1 MQTLYVLLKA
11 ARTNANRSIKIA
23 IKIFVCALLAPTLV
37 FTLASCGIPQ
47 NIHVDHTVK
56 SASGENICAK
66 AYRLAQKNQQ
76 FIENNVNNVSASNWE
91 SSAKEWET
99 VAQQCP
105 GRLSESIVYSAQ
117 AKWEM
122 LSKESGNNKS
132 KIAEEIAGTNDEEN
146 ADEGTKNQENTVSTE
161 NQENPENPESSITH
175 QLERNA
181 YIQFTKTVK
190 HYNNFQWTHHPL
202 ASAAAAE
209 DQLAFILQTLAA
221 KKVPGLPLEYSDMA
235 SSNAQTFMNAAGKG
249 DDLRKKIYE
258 IPADALESGKAQDKA
273 SGKDFPIAAIAY
285 MDCAR
290 AELTAFNQIIVIEEN
305 KTISSA
311 KNNRNETS
319 YEYSAVQAHKAFKDA
334 VIKLITSRLLRAY
347 ALGYPTD
354 TSLILK

>member
-11 ARTNANRSIKIA
+11 VRTNAKRSIKIA
-23 IKIFVCALLAPTLV
+23 LKIFVCALLTPMLV
-37 FTLASCGIPQ
+37 FTLASCVTLQ

-56 SASGENICAK
+56 SNSGENICAK

-76 FIENNVNNVSASNWE
+76 FIENNVNNVSTSDLE
-91 SSAKEWET
+91 SYAKEWET

-105 GRLSESIVYSAQ
+105 GRLSESIVYSAK
-117 AKWEM
+117 AKWEI

-132 KIAEEIAGTNDEEN
+132 KIAEEIAGTSDEEN
-146 ADEGTKNQENTVSTE
+146 AYESAE
-161 NQENPENPESSITH
+161 NQENPESSITH

-202 ASAAAAE
+202 ANAAAAE

-235 SSNAQTFMNAAGKG
+235 STNAQTFMNASGKG

-258 IPADALESGKAQDKA
+258 IPSDALESGKAQDNA
-273 SGKDFPIAAIAY
+273 SGKDLPIAAIAY

-305 KTISSA
+305 KTKSA
-311 KNNRNETS
+311 SKNNRNETS
-319 YEYSAVQAHKAFKDA
+319 YEYSAVQAHKDFKDA

-354 TSLILK
+354 TNLVLK

>member
-11 ARTNANRSIKIA
+11 VRTNAKRSIKIA
-23 IKIFVCALLAPTLV
+23 LKIFVCALLAPTLV

-56 SASGENICAK
+56 STSGENICAK

-76 FIENNVNNVSASNWE
+76 FIENNVNNVSTSDLE

-105 GRLSESIVYSAQ
+105 GRLSESIVYSAK
-117 AKWEM
+117 AKWEI

-132 KIAEEIAGTNDEEN
+132 KIAEEIAGTSDEEN
-146 ADEGTKNQENTVSTE
+146 AYESAE
-161 NQENPENPESSITH
+161 NQENPESSITH

-235 SSNAQTFMNAAGKG
+235 STNAQTFMNASGKG

-258 IPADALESGKAQDKA
+258 IPSNALESGKAQDKA
-273 SGKDFPIAAIAY
+273 SGKDLPIAAIAY

-290 AELTAFNQIIVIEEN
+290 TELTAFNQIIVIEEN
-305 KTISSA
+305 KTKSA
-311 KNNRNETS
+311 SKNNRDETS
-319 YEYSAVQAHKAFKDA
+319 YEYSAVQAHKDFKDA

-354 TSLILK
+354 TNLVLK

>member
-11 ARTNANRSIKIA
+11 VRTSAKRSIKIA
-23 IKIFVCALLAPTLV
+23 LKIFVCALLTPTLV
-37 FTLASCGIPQ
+37 FTLASCGTLQ

-56 SASGENICAK
+56 STSGENICAK

-76 FIENNVNNVSASNWE
+76 FIENNVNNVSTSDLE

-105 GRLSESIVYSAQ
+105 GRLSESIVYSAK
-117 AKWEM
+117 AKWEI

-132 KIAEEIAGTNDEEN
+132 KIAEEIAGTSDEEN
-146 ADEGTKNQENTVSTE
+146 AYESAE
-161 NQENPENPESSITH
+161 NQENPESSITH

-235 SSNAQTFMNAAGKG
+235 STNAQTFMNASGKG

-258 IPADALESGKAQDKA
+258 IPSDALESGKAQDNA
-273 SGKDFPIAAIAY
+273 SGKDLPIAAIAY

-305 KTISSA
+305 KTKSA
-311 KNNRNETS
+311 SKNNRNETS
-319 YEYSAVQAHKAFKDA
+319 YEYSAVQAHKDFKDA

-347 ALGYPTD
+347 ALGYPTE
-354 TSLILK
+354 TNLVLK

>member
-11 ARTNANRSIKIA
+11 VRTNANHSIKIA

-37 FTLASCGIPQ
+37 FTLASCGTLQ

-56 SASGENICAK
+56 STSGENICAK

-76 FIENNVNNVSASNWE
+76 FIENNVNNVSTSDLE

-105 GRLSESIVYSAQ
+105 GRLSESIVYSAK
-117 AKWEM
+117 AKWEI

-132 KIAEEIAGTNDEEN
+132 KIAEEIAGTSDEEN
-146 ADEGTKNQENTVSTE
+146 AYASTE
-161 NQENPENPESSITH
+161 NQENPESSITH

-235 SSNAQTFMNAAGKG
+235 STNAQTFMNASGKG

-258 IPADALESGKAQDKA
+258 IPSDALESGKAQDKA
-273 SGKDFPIAAIAY
+273 SGKDLPIAAIAY

-311 KNNRNETS
+311 KNNRGETS

>member
-11 ARTNANRSIKIA
+11 VRTNAKRSIKIA
-23 IKIFVCALLAPTLV
+23 LKIFVCALLTPTLV
-37 FTLASCGIPQ
+37 FTLASCGTLQ

-56 SASGENICAK
+56 STSGENICAK

-76 FIENNVNNVSASNWE
+76 FIENNVNNVSTSDLE

-105 GRLSESIVYSAQ
+105 GRLSESIVYSAK
-117 AKWEM
+117 AKWEI

-132 KIAEEIAGTNDEEN
+132 KIAEEIAGTSDEEN
-146 ADEGTKNQENTVSTE
+146 AYASTE
-161 NQENPENPESSITH
+161 NQENPESSITH

-235 SSNAQTFMNAAGKG
+235 STNAQTFMNASGKG

-258 IPADALESGKAQDKA
+258 IPSNALESGKAQDKA
-273 SGKDFPIAAIAY
+273 SGKDLPIAAIAY

-290 AELTAFNQIIVIEEN
+290 TELTAFNQIIVIEEN
-305 KTISSA
+305 KTKSA
-311 KNNRNETS
+311 SKNNRDETS
-319 YEYSAVQAHKAFKDA
+319 YEYSAVQAHKDFKDA

-347 ALGYPTD
+347 ALGYPAD
-354 TSLILK
+354 TNLVLK

>member
-11 ARTNANRSIKIA
+11 VRTNAKRSIKIA
-23 IKIFVCALLAPTLV
+23 LKIFVCALLTPTLV
-37 FTLASCGIPQ
+37 FTLASCGTLQ

-56 SASGENICAK
+56 STSGENICAK

-76 FIENNVNNVSASNWE
+76 FIENNVNNVSTSDLE
-91 SSAKEWET
+91 SYAKEWET

-105 GRLSESIVYSAQ
+105 GRLSESIVYSAK
-117 AKWEM
+117 AKWEI

-132 KIAEEIAGTNDEEN
+132 KIAEEIAGTSDEEN
-146 ADEGTKNQENTVSTE
+146 AYESAE
-161 NQENPENPESSITH
+161 NQENPESSITH

-235 SSNAQTFMNAAGKG
+235 STNAQTFMNASGKG

-258 IPADALESGKAQDKA
+258 IPSDALESGKAQDKA
-273 SGKDFPIAAIAY
+273 SGKDLPIAAIAY

-290 AELTAFNQIIVIEEN
+290 TELTAFNQIIVIEEN
-305 KTISSA
+305 KTKSA
-311 KNNRNETS
+311 SKNNRDETS

>member
-11 ARTNANRSIKIA
+11 VRTNAKRSIKIA
-23 IKIFVCALLAPTLV
+23 LKIFVCALLTPTLV
-37 FTLASCGIPQ
+37 FTLASCGTLQ

-56 SASGENICAK
+56 SNSGENICAK

-76 FIENNVNNVSASNWE
+76 FIENNVNNVSTSDLE
-91 SSAKEWET
+91 SYAKEWET

-105 GRLSESIVYSAQ
+105 GRLSESIVYSAK
-117 AKWEM
+117 AKWEI

-132 KIAEEIAGTNDEEN
+132 KIAEEIAGTSDEEN
-146 ADEGTKNQENTVSTE
+146 AYASTE
-161 NQENPENPESSITH
+161 NQENPESSITH

-235 SSNAQTFMNAAGKG
+235 STNAQTFMNASGKG

-258 IPADALESGKAQDKA
+258 IPSDALESGKAQDNA
-273 SGKDFPIAAIAY
+273 SGKDLPIAAIAY

-290 AELTAFNQIIVIEEN
+290 TELTAFNQIIVIEEN
-305 KTISSA
+305 KTKSA
-311 KNNRNETS
+311 SKNNRNETS
-319 YEYSAVQAHKAFKDA
+319 YEYSAVQAHKDFKDA

-347 ALGYPTD
+347 ALGYPTE
-354 TSLILK
+354 TNLVLK

>member
-11 ARTNANRSIKIA
+11 VRTNAKRSIKIA
-23 IKIFVCALLAPTLV
+23 LKIFVCALLTPTLV
-37 FTLASCGIPQ
+37 FTLASCGTLQ

-56 SASGENICAK
+56 SNSGENICAK

-76 FIENNVNNVSASNWE
+76 FIENNVNNVSTSDLE

-105 GRLSESIVYSAQ
+105 GRLSESIVYSAK
-117 AKWEM
+117 AKWEI

-132 KIAEEIAGTNDEEN
+132 KIAEEIAGTSDEEN
-146 ADEGTKNQENTVSTE
+146 AYESAE
-161 NQENPENPESSITH
+161 NQENPESSITH

-202 ASAAAAE
+202 ANAAAAE

-235 SSNAQTFMNAAGKG
+235 STNAQTFMNASGKG

-258 IPADALESGKAQDKA
+258 IPSDALESGKAQDNA
-273 SGKDFPIAAIAY
+273 SGKDLPIAAIAY

-305 KTISSA
+305 KTKSA
-311 KNNRNETS
+311 SKNNRDETS
-319 YEYSAVQAHKAFKDA
+319 YEYSAVQAHKDFKDA

-354 TSLILK
+354 TNLVLK

>member
-11 ARTNANRSIKIA
+11 VRTNAKRSIKIA
-23 IKIFVCALLAPTLV
+23 LKIFVCALLTPTLV
-37 FTLASCGIPQ
+37 FTLASCGTLQ

-56 SASGENICAK
+56 SNSGENICAK

-76 FIENNVNNVSASNWE
+76 FIENNVNNVSTSDLE

-105 GRLSESIVYSAQ
+105 GRLSESIVYSAK
-117 AKWEM
+117 AKWEI

-132 KIAEEIAGTNDEEN
+132 KIAEEIAGTSDEEN
-146 ADEGTKNQENTVSTE
+146 AYESAE
-161 NQENPENPESSITH
+161 NQENPESSITH

-202 ASAAAAE
+202 ANAAAAE

-235 SSNAQTFMNAAGKG
+235 STNAQTFMNASGKG

-258 IPADALESGKAQDKA
+258 IPSDALESGKAQDKA
-273 SGKDFPIAAIAY
+273 SGKDLPIAAIAY

-290 AELTAFNQIIVIEEN
+290 TELTAFNQIIVIEEN
-305 KTISSA
+305 KTKSA
-311 KNNRNETS
+311 SKNNRNETS
-319 YEYSAVQAHKAFKDA
+319 YEYSAVQAHKDFKDA

-347 ALGYPTD
+347 ALGYPTE
-354 TSLILK
+354 TNLVLK

>member
-11 ARTNANRSIKIA
+11 VRTNAKRSIKIA
-23 IKIFVCALLAPTLV
+23 LKIFVCALLTPMLV
-37 FTLASCGIPQ
+37 FTLASCVTLQ

-56 SASGENICAK
+56 SNSGENICAK

-76 FIENNVNNVSASNWE
+76 FIENNVNNVSTSDLE
-91 SSAKEWET
+91 SYAKEWET

-105 GRLSESIVYSAQ
+105 GRLSESIVYSAK
-117 AKWEM
+117 AKWEI

-132 KIAEEIAGTNDEEN
+132 KIAEEIAGTSDEEN
-146 ADEGTKNQENTVSTE
+146 AYESAE
-161 NQENPENPESSITH
+161 NQENPESSITH

-235 SSNAQTFMNAAGKG
+235 STNAQTFMNASGKG

-258 IPADALESGKAQDKA
+258 IPSDALESGKAQDKA
-273 SGKDFPIAAIAY
+273 SGKDLPIAAIAY

-290 AELTAFNQIIVIEEN
+290 TELTAFNQIIVIEEN
-305 KTISSA
+305 KTKSA
-311 KNNRNETS
+311 SKNNRDETS
-319 YEYSAVQAHKAFKDA
+319 YEYSAVQAHKDFKDA

-347 ALGYPTD
+347 ALGYPTE
-354 TSLILK
+354 TNLVLK

>member
-11 ARTNANRSIKIA
+11 VRTNAKRSIKIA
-23 IKIFVCALLAPTLV
+23 LKIFVCALLTPTLV
-37 FTLASCGIPQ
+37 FTLASCGTLQ

-56 SASGENICAK
+56 STSGENICAK

-76 FIENNVNNVSASNWE
+76 FIENNVNNVSTSDLE
-91 SSAKEWET
+91 SYAKEWET

-105 GRLSESIVYSAQ
+105 GRLSESIVYSAK
-117 AKWEM
+117 AKWEI

-132 KIAEEIAGTNDEEN
+132 KIAEEIAGTSDEEN
-146 ADEGTKNQENTVSTE
+146 AYASTE
-161 NQENPENPESSITH
+161 NQENPESSITH

-235 SSNAQTFMNAAGKG
+235 STNAQTFMNASGKG

-258 IPADALESGKAQDKA
+258 IPSDALESGKAQDKA
-273 SGKDFPIAAIAY
+273 SGKDLPIAAIAY

-290 AELTAFNQIIVIEEN
+290 TELTAFNQIIVIEEN
-305 KTISSA
+305 KTKSA
-311 KNNRNETS
+311 SKNNRNETS
-319 YEYSAVQAHKAFKDA
+319 YEYSAVQAHKDFKDA

-354 TSLILK
+354 TNLVLK

>member
-23 IKIFVCALLAPTLV
+23 IKIFVCALLTPTLV
-37 FTLASCGIPQ
+37 FTLASCGTLQ

-56 SASGENICAK
+56 STSGENICAK

-76 FIENNVNNVSASNWE
+76 FIENNVNNVSTSDLE

-105 GRLSESIVYSAQ
+105 GRLSESIVYSAK
-117 AKWEM
+117 AKWEI

-132 KIAEEIAGTNDEEN
+132 KIAEEIVGTSDEEN
-146 ADEGTKNQENTVSTE
+146 ADESAENKENTANTDKS
-161 NQENPENPESSITH
+161 ENPESSITH

-235 SSNAQTFMNAAGKG
+235 STNAQTFMNASGKG

-273 SGKDFPIAAIAY
+273 SGKDLPIAAIAY

>member
-11 ARTNANRSIKIA
+11 VRTNAKRSIKIA
-23 IKIFVCALLAPTLV
+23 LKIFVCALLTPTLV
-37 FTLASCGIPQ
+37 FTLASCGTLQ

-56 SASGENICAK
+56 STSGENICAK

-76 FIENNVNNVSASNWE
+76 FIENNVNNVSTSDLE

-105 GRLSESIVYSAQ
+105 GRLSESIVYSAK
-117 AKWEM
+117 AKWEI

-132 KIAEEIAGTNDEEN
+132 KIAEEIVGTSDEEN
-146 ADEGTKNQENTVSTE
+146 ADESAENKENTANTDKS
-161 NQENPENPESSITH
+161 ENPESSITH

-273 SGKDFPIAAIAY
+273 SGKDLPIAAIAY

-311 KNNRNETS
+311 KNNRGETS

>member
-11 ARTNANRSIKIA
+11 ARTNANRSIKIT

-76 FIENNVNNVSASNWE
+76 FIENNVNNVSASDWE

-117 AKWEM
+117 AKWEI

-132 KIAEEIAGTNDEEN
+132 KIAEEIIAGTSDEEN
-146 ADEGTKNQENTVSTE
+146 AYASTENQENTVSTE
-161 NQENPENPESSITH
+161 NPENSESSITH

-258 IPADALESGKAQDKA
+258 IPADALESGKAQDNA
-273 SGKDFPIAAIAY
+273 SGKDLPIAAIAY

-305 KTISSA
+305 KTRSA
-311 KNNRNETS
+311 SKNNRDETS
-319 YEYSAVQAHKAFKDA
+319 YEYSAVQAHKDFKDA

-354 TSLILK
+354 TNLVLK

>member
-11 ARTNANRSIKIA
+11 VRTNAKRSIKIA
-23 IKIFVCALLAPTLV
+23 LKIFVCALLTPTLV
-37 FTLASCGIPQ
+37 FTLASCGTLQ

-56 SASGENICAK
+56 SNSGENICAK

-76 FIENNVNNVSASNWE
+76 FIENNVNNVSTSDLE

-105 GRLSESIVYSAQ
+105 GRLSESIVYSAK
-117 AKWEM
+117 AKWEI

-132 KIAEEIAGTNDEEN
+132 KIAEEIVGTSDEEN
-146 ADEGTKNQENTVSTE
+146 AYASTE
-161 NQENPENPESSITH
+161 NQENPESSITH

-235 SSNAQTFMNAAGKG
+235 STNAQTFMNASGKG

-258 IPADALESGKAQDKA
+258 IPSDALESGKAQDKA
-273 SGKDFPIAAIAY
+273 SGKDLPIAAIAY

-290 AELTAFNQIIVIEEN
+290 TELTAFNQIIVIEEN
-305 KTISSA
+305 KTKSA
-311 KNNRNETS
+311 SKNNRDETS

-354 TSLILK
+354 TNLVLK

>member
-1 MQTLYVLLKA
+1 MQTLYVLLKTV
-11 ARTNANRSIKIA
+11 RTNAKRSIKIA
-23 IKIFVCALLAPTLV
+23 LKIFVCALLTPTLV
-37 FTLASCGIPQ
+37 FTLASCGTLQ

-56 SASGENICAK
+56 STSGENICAK

-76 FIENNVNNVSASNWE
+76 FIENNVNNVSTSDLE

-105 GRLSESIVYSAQ
+105 GRLSESIVYSAK
-117 AKWEM
+117 AKWEI

-132 KIAEEIAGTNDEEN
+132 KIAEEIAGTSDEEN
-146 ADEGTKNQENTVSTE
+146 AYESAE
-161 NQENPENPESSITH
+161 NQENPESSITH

-235 SSNAQTFMNAAGKG
+235 STNAQTFMNASGKG

-258 IPADALESGKAQDKA
+258 IPSDALESGKAQDNA
-273 SGKDFPIAAIAY
+273 SGKDLPIAAIAY

-290 AELTAFNQIIVIEEN
+290 TELTAFNQIIVIEEN
-305 KTISSA
+305 KTKSA
-311 KNNRNETS
+311 SKNNRDETS
-319 YEYSAVQAHKAFKDA
+319 YEYSAVQAHKDFKDA

-354 TSLILK
+354 TNLVLK

>member
-11 ARTNANRSIKIA
+11 VRTNAKRSIKIA
-23 IKIFVCALLAPTLV
+23 LKIFVCALLTPTLV
-37 FTLASCGIPQ
+37 FTLASCGTLQ

-56 SASGENICAK
+56 STSGENICAK

-76 FIENNVNNVSASNWE
+76 FIENNVNNVSTSDLE
-91 SSAKEWET
+91 SYAKEWET

-105 GRLSESIVYSAQ
+105 GRLSESIVYSAK
-117 AKWEM
+117 AKWEI

-132 KIAEEIAGTNDEEN
+132 KIAEEIAGTSDEEN
-146 ADEGTKNQENTVSTE
+146 AYASTE
-161 NQENPENPESSITH
+161 NQENPESSITH

-202 ASAAAAE
+202 ASASAAE

-235 SSNAQTFMNAAGKG
+235 STNAQTFMNASGKG

-258 IPADALESGKAQDKA
+258 IPSDALESGKAQDKA
-273 SGKDFPIAAIAY
+273 SGKDLPIAAIAY

-290 AELTAFNQIIVIEEN
+290 TELTAFNQIIVIEEN
-305 KTISSA
+305 KTKSA
-311 KNNRNETS
+311 SKNNRNETS

-354 TSLILK
+354 TNLILK

>member
-11 ARTNANRSIKIA
+11 VRTNAKRSIKIA
-23 IKIFVCALLAPTLV
+23 LKIFVCALLTPTLV
-37 FTLASCGIPQ
+37 FTLASCGTLQ

-56 SASGENICAK
+56 STSGENICAK

-76 FIENNVNNVSASNWE
+76 FIENNVNNVSTSDLE
-91 SSAKEWET
+91 SYAKEWET

-105 GRLSESIVYSAQ
+105 GRLSESIVYSAK
-117 AKWEM
+117 AKWEI

-132 KIAEEIAGTNDEEN
+132 KIAEEIAGTSDEEN
-146 ADEGTKNQENTVSTE
+146 AYASTE
-161 NQENPENPESSITH
+161 DQENPESSITH

-235 SSNAQTFMNAAGKG
+235 STNAQTFMNASGKG

-258 IPADALESGKAQDKA
+258 IPSDALESGKAQDKA
-273 SGKDFPIAAIAY
+273 SGKDLPIAAIAY

-290 AELTAFNQIIVIEEN
+290 TELTAFNQIIVIEEN
-305 KTISSA
+305 KTKSA
-311 KNNRNETS
+311 SKNNRDETS
-319 YEYSAVQAHKAFKDA
+319 YEYSAVQAHKDFKDA

-347 ALGYPTD
+347 ALGYPTE
-354 TSLILK
+354 TNLVLK

>member
-11 ARTNANRSIKIA
+11 VRTNAKRSIKIA
-23 IKIFVCALLAPTLV
+23 LKIFVCALLTPTLV
-37 FTLASCGIPQ
+37 FTLASCGTLQ

-56 SASGENICAK
+56 SNSGENICAK

-76 FIENNVNNVSASNWE
+76 FIENNVNNVSTSDLE
-91 SSAKEWET
+91 SYAKEWET

-105 GRLSESIVYSAQ
+105 GRLSESIVYSAK
-117 AKWEM
+117 AKWEI

-132 KIAEEIAGTNDEEN
+132 KIAEEIAGTSDEEN
-146 ADEGTKNQENTVSTE
+146 AYASTE
-161 NQENPENPESSITH
+161 NQENPESSITH

-235 SSNAQTFMNAAGKG
+235 STNAQTFMNASGKG

-258 IPADALESGKAQDKA
+258 IPSNALESGKAQDKA
-273 SGKDFPIAAIAY
+273 SGKDLPIAAIAY

-290 AELTAFNQIIVIEEN
+290 TELTAFNQIIVIEEN
-305 KTISSA
+305 KTKSA
-311 KNNRNETS
+311 SKNNRDETS
-319 YEYSAVQAHKAFKDA
+319 YEYSAVQAHKDFKDA

-347 ALGYPTD
+347 ALGYPAD
-354 TSLILK
+354 TNLVLK

>member
-11 ARTNANRSIKIA
+11 VRTNAKRSIKIA
-23 IKIFVCALLAPTLV
+23 LKIFVCALLTPTLV
-37 FTLASCGIPQ
+37 FTLASCGTLQ

-56 SASGENICAK
+56 STSGENICAK

-76 FIENNVNNVSASNWE
+76 FIENNVNNVSTSDLE

-105 GRLSESIVYSAQ
+105 GRLSESIVYSAK
-117 AKWEM
+117 AKWEI

-132 KIAEEIAGTNDEEN
+132 KIAEEIAGTSDEEN
-146 ADEGTKNQENTVSTE
+146 AYASTE
-161 NQENPENPESSITH
+161 NQENPESSITH

-235 SSNAQTFMNAAGKG
+235 STNAQTFMNASGKG

-258 IPADALESGKAQDKA
+258 IPSDALESGKAQDKA
-273 SGKDFPIAAIAY
+273 SGKDLPIAAIAY

-290 AELTAFNQIIVIEEN
+290 TELTAFNQIIVIEEN
-305 KTISSA
+305 KTKSA
-311 KNNRNETS
+311 SKNNRNETS
-319 YEYSAVQAHKAFKDA
+319 YEYSAVQAHKDFKDA

-347 ALGYPTD
+347 ALGYPTE
-354 TSLILK
+354 TNLVLK

>member
-11 ARTNANRSIKIA
+11 VRTNAKRSIKIA
-23 IKIFVCALLAPTLV
+23 LKIFVCALLTPTLV
-37 FTLASCGIPQ
+37 FTLASCGTLQ

-56 SASGENICAK
+56 SNSGENICAK

-76 FIENNVNNVSASNWE
+76 FIENNVNNVSTSDLE
-91 SSAKEWET
+91 SYAKEWET

-105 GRLSESIVYSAQ
+105 GRLSESIVYSAK
-117 AKWEM
+117 AKWEI

-132 KIAEEIAGTNDEEN
+132 KIAEEIAGTSDEEN
-146 ADEGTKNQENTVSTE
+146 AYASTE
-161 NQENPENPESSITH
+161 NQENPESSITH

-221 KKVPGLPLEYSDMA
+221 KKVPVLPLEYSDMA
-235 SSNAQTFMNAAGKG
+235 STNAQTFMNASGKG

-258 IPADALESGKAQDKA
+258 IPSDALESGKAQDKA
-273 SGKDFPIAAIAY
+273 SGKDLPIAAIAY

-290 AELTAFNQIIVIEEN
+290 TELTAFNQIIVIEEN
-305 KTISSA
+305 KTKSA
-311 KNNRNETS
+311 SKNNRDETS

-347 ALGYPTD
+347 ALGYPTE
-354 TSLILK
+354 TNLVLK

>member
-11 ARTNANRSIKIA
+11 VRTNAKRSIKIA
-23 IKIFVCALLAPTLV
+23 LKIFVCALLTPTLV
-37 FTLASCGIPQ
+37 FTLASCGTLQ

-56 SASGENICAK
+56 STSGENICAK

-76 FIENNVNNVSASNWE
+76 FIENNVNNVSTSDLE
-91 SSAKEWET
+91 SYAKEWET

-105 GRLSESIVYSAQ
+105 GRLSESIVYSAK
-117 AKWEM
+117 AKWEI

-132 KIAEEIAGTNDEEN
+132 KIAEEIAGTSDEEN
-146 ADEGTKNQENTVSTE
+146 AYASTE
-161 NQENPENPESSITH
+161 NQENPESSITH

-235 SSNAQTFMNAAGKG
+235 STNAQTFMNASGKG

-258 IPADALESGKAQDKA
+258 IPSDALESGKAQDKA
-273 SGKDFPIAAIAY
+273 SGKDLPIAAIAY

-290 AELTAFNQIIVIEEN
+290 TELTAFNQIIVIEEN
-305 KTISSA
+305 KTKSA
-311 KNNRNETS
+311 SKNNRNETS
-319 YEYSAVQAHKAFKDA
+319 YEYSAVQAHKDFKDA

-347 ALGYPTD
+347 ALGYPTE
-354 TSLILK
+354 TNLVLKS

>member
-11 ARTNANRSIKIA
+11 VRTNAKRSIKIA
-23 IKIFVCALLAPTLV
+23 LKIFVCALLTPTLV
-37 FTLASCGIPQ
+37 FTLASCGTLQ

-56 SASGENICAK
+56 SNSGENICAK

-76 FIENNVNNVSASNWE
+76 FIENNVNNVSTSDLE

-105 GRLSESIVYSAQ
+105 GRLSESIVYSAK
-117 AKWEM
+117 AKWEI

-132 KIAEEIAGTNDEEN
+132 KIAEEIAGTSDEEN
-146 ADEGTKNQENTVSTE
+146 AYASTE
-161 NQENPENPESSITH
+161 NQENPESSITH

-235 SSNAQTFMNAAGKG
+235 STNAQTFMNASGKG

-258 IPADALESGKAQDKA
+258 IPSDALESGKAQDKA
-273 SGKDFPIAAIAY
+273 SGKDLPIAAIAY

-290 AELTAFNQIIVIEEN
+290 TELTAFNQIIVIEEN
-305 KTISSA
+305 KTKSA
-311 KNNRNETS
+311 SKNNRDETS

-347 ALGYPTD
+347 ALGYPAETN
-354 TSLILK
+354 LVLK

>member
-11 ARTNANRSIKIA
+11 VRTNAKRSIKIA
-23 IKIFVCALLAPTLV
+23 LKIFVCALLTPTLV
-37 FTLASCGIPQ
+37 FTLASCGTLQ

-56 SASGENICAK
+56 STSGENICAK

-76 FIENNVNNVSASNWE
+76 FIENNVNNVSTSDLE

-105 GRLSESIVYSAQ
+105 GRLSESIVYSAK
-117 AKWEM
+117 AKWEI

-132 KIAEEIAGTNDEEN
+132 KIAEEIAGTSDEEN
-146 ADEGTKNQENTVSTE
+146 AYESAE
-161 NQENPENPESSITH
+161 NQENPESSITH

-235 SSNAQTFMNAAGKG
+235 STNAQTFMNASGKG

-258 IPADALESGKAQDKA
+258 IPSDALESGKAQDNA
-273 SGKDFPIAAIAY
+273 SGKDLPIAAIAY

-305 KTISSA
+305 KTKSA
-311 KNNRNETS
+311 SKNNRDETS
-319 YEYSAVQAHKAFKDA
+319 YEYSAVQAHKDFKDA

-354 TSLILK
+354 TNLVLK

>member
-11 ARTNANRSIKIA
+11 VRTNAKRSIKIA
-23 IKIFVCALLAPTLV
+23 LKIFVCALLTPTLV
-37 FTLASCGIPQ
+37 FTLASCGTLQ

-56 SASGENICAK
+56 SNSGENICAK

-76 FIENNVNNVSASNWE
+76 FIENNVNNVSTSDLE
-91 SSAKEWET
+91 SYAKEWET

-105 GRLSESIVYSAQ
+105 GRLSESIVYSAK
-117 AKWEM
+117 AKWEI

-132 KIAEEIAGTNDEEN
+132 KIAEEIAGTSDEEN
-146 ADEGTKNQENTVSTE
+146 AYASTE
-161 NQENPENPESSITH
+161 NQENPESSITH

-209 DQLAFILQTLAA
+209 DKLAFILQTLAA

-235 SSNAQTFMNAAGKG
+235 STNAQTFMNASGKG

-258 IPADALESGKAQDKA
+258 IPSDALESGKAQDKA
-273 SGKDFPIAAIAY
+273 SGKDLPIAAIAY

-290 AELTAFNQIIVIEEN
+290 TELTAFNQIIVIEEN
-305 KTISSA
+305 KTKSA
-311 KNNRNETS
+311 SKNNRDETS

-347 ALGYPTD
+347 ALGYPTE
-354 TSLILK
+354 TNLVLK

>member
-11 ARTNANRSIKIA
+11 VRTNAKRSIKIA
-23 IKIFVCALLAPTLV
+23 LKIFVCALLTPMLV
-37 FTLASCGIPQ
+37 FTLASCGTLQ

-56 SASGENICAK
+56 SNSGENICAK

-76 FIENNVNNVSASNWE
+76 FIENNVNNVSTSDLE
-91 SSAKEWET
+91 SYAKEWET

-105 GRLSESIVYSAQ
+105 GRLSESIVYSAK
-117 AKWEM
+117 AKWEI

-132 KIAEEIAGTNDEEN
+132 KIAEEIAGTSDEEN
-146 ADEGTKNQENTVSTE
+146 AYESAE
-161 NQENPENPESSITH
+161 NQENPESSITH

-235 SSNAQTFMNAAGKG
+235 STNAQTFMNASGKG

-258 IPADALESGKAQDKA
+258 IPSDALESGKAQDKA
-273 SGKDFPIAAIAY
+273 SGKDLPIAAIAY

-290 AELTAFNQIIVIEEN
+290 TELTAFNQIIVIEEN
-305 KTISSA
+305 KTKSA
-311 KNNRNETS
+311 SKNNRNETS

>member
-11 ARTNANRSIKIA
+11 VRTNAKRSIKIA
-23 IKIFVCALLAPTLV
+23 LKIFVCALLTPTLV
-37 FTLASCGIPQ
+37 FTLASCGTLQ

-56 SASGENICAK
+56 STSGENICAK

-76 FIENNVNNVSASNWE
+76 FIENNVNNVSTSDLE

-105 GRLSESIVYSAQ
+105 GRLSESIVYSAK
-117 AKWEM
+117 AKWEI

-132 KIAEEIAGTNDEEN
+132 KIAEEIAGTSDEEN
-146 ADEGTKNQENTVSTE
+146 AYESAE
-161 NQENPENPESSITH
+161 NQENPESSITH

-235 SSNAQTFMNAAGKG
+235 STNAQTFMNASGKG

-258 IPADALESGKAQDKA
+258 IPSDALESGKAQDNA
-273 SGKDFPIAAIAY
+273 SGKDLPIAAIAY

-290 AELTAFNQIIVIEEN
+290 TELTAFNQIIVIEEN
-305 KTISSA
+305 KTKSA
-311 KNNRNETS
+311 SKNNRDETS
-319 YEYSAVQAHKAFKDA
+319 YEYSAVQAHKDFKDA

-347 ALGYPTD
+347 ALGYPAETN
-354 TSLILK
+354 LVLK

>member
-11 ARTNANRSIKIA
+11 VRTNAKRSIKIA
-23 IKIFVCALLAPTLV
+23 LKIFVCALLTPTLV
-37 FTLASCGIPQ
+37 FTLASCGTLQ

-56 SASGENICAK
+56 SNSGENICAK

-76 FIENNVNNVSASNWE
+76 FIENNVNNVSTSDLE

-105 GRLSESIVYSAQ
+105 GRLSESIVYSAK
-117 AKWEM
+117 AKWEI

-132 KIAEEIAGTNDEEN
+132 KIAEEIAGTSDEEN
-146 ADEGTKNQENTVSTE
+146 AYESAE
-161 NQENPENPESSITH
+161 NQENPESSITH

-235 SSNAQTFMNAAGKG
+235 STNAQTFMNASGKG

-258 IPADALESGKAQDKA
+258 IPSDALESGKAQDKA
-273 SGKDFPIAAIAY
+273 SGKDLPIAAIAY

-290 AELTAFNQIIVIEEN
+290 TELTAFNQIIVIEEN
-305 KTISSA
+305 KTKSA
-311 KNNRNETS
+311 SKNNRDETS
-319 YEYSAVQAHKAFKDA
+319 YEYSAVQAHKDFKDA

-354 TSLILK
+354 TNLVLK

>member
-11 ARTNANRSIKIA
+11 VRTNAKRSIKIA
-23 IKIFVCALLAPTLV
+23 LKIFVCALLTPTLV
-37 FTLASCGIPQ
+37 FTLASCGTLQ

-56 SASGENICAK
+56 STSGENICAK

-76 FIENNVNNVSASNWE
+76 FIENNVNNVSTSDLE

-105 GRLSESIVYSAQ
+105 GRLSESIVYSAK
-117 AKWEM
+117 AKWEI

-132 KIAEEIAGTNDEEN
+132 KIAEEIAGTSDEEN
-146 ADEGTKNQENTVSTE
+146 AYASTE
-161 NQENPENPESSITH
+161 NQENPESSITH

-235 SSNAQTFMNAAGKG
+235 STNAQTFMNASGKG

-258 IPADALESGKAQDKA
+258 IPSDALESGKAQDKA
-273 SGKDFPIAAIAY
+273 SGKDLPIAAIAY

-290 AELTAFNQIIVIEEN
+290 TELTAFNQIIVIEEN
-305 KTISSA
+305 KTKSA
-311 KNNRNETS
+311 SKNNRNETS
-319 YEYSAVQAHKAFKDA
+319 YEYSAVQAHKDFKDA

-347 ALGYPTD
+347 ALGYPAD
-354 TSLILK
+354 TNLVLK

>member
-11 ARTNANRSIKIA
+11 VRTNAMRSIKIA
-23 IKIFVCALLAPTLV
+23 LKIFVCALLTPTLV
-37 FTLASCGIPQ
+37 FTLASCGTLQ

-56 SASGENICAK
+56 STSGENICAK

-76 FIENNVNNVSASNWE
+76 FIENNANNISASDLE

-117 AKWEM
+117 AKWEI
-122 LSKESGNNKS
+122 LSKESENNKS
-132 KIAEEIAGTNDEEN
+132 KIAEEIAEEISGTSDEEN
-146 ADEGTKNQENTVSTE
+146 TYKSTE
-161 NQENPENPESSITH
+161 NTATPENAESSITH

-235 SSNAQTFMNAAGKG
+235 STNAQTFMNASGKG

-258 IPADALESGKAQDKA
+258 IPSDALESGKAQDNA
-273 SGKDFPIAAIAY
+273 SGKDLPIAAIAY

-290 AELTAFNQIIVIEEN
+290 TELTAFNQIIVIEEN
-305 KTISSA
+305 KTKSA
-311 KNNRNETS
+311 SKNNRDETS
-319 YEYSAVQAHKAFKDA
+319 YEYSAVQAHKDFKDA

-347 ALGYPTD
+347 ALGYPAETN
-354 TSLILK
+354 LVLK

>member
-11 ARTNANRSIKIA
+11 VRTNAKRSIKIA
-23 IKIFVCALLAPTLV
+23 LKIFVCALLTPTLV
-37 FTLASCGIPQ
+37 FTLASCGTLQ

-56 SASGENICAK
+56 STSGENICAK

-76 FIENNVNNVSASNWE
+76 FIENNVNNVSTSDLE
-91 SSAKEWET
+91 SYAKEWET

-105 GRLSESIVYSAQ
+105 GRLSESIVYSAK
-117 AKWEM
+117 AKWEI

-132 KIAEEIAGTNDEEN
+132 KIAEEIAGTSDEEN
-146 ADEGTKNQENTVSTE
+146 AYASTE
-161 NQENPENPESSITH
+161 NQENPESSITH

-235 SSNAQTFMNAAGKG
+235 STNAQTFVNASGKG

-258 IPADALESGKAQDKA
+258 IPSDALESGKAQDKA
-273 SGKDFPIAAIAY
+273 SGKDLQIAAIAY

-290 AELTAFNQIIVIEEN
+290 TELTAFNQIIVIEEN
-305 KTISSA
+305 KTKSA
-311 KNNRNETS
+311 SKNNRDETS
-319 YEYSAVQAHKAFKDA
+319 YEYSAVQAHKDFKDA

-347 ALGYPTD
+347 ALGYPAETN
-354 TSLILK
+354 LVLK